1 MSLDL
6 PLVLTKS
13 RLLDTV
19 ASSAPRLFKMLPKPE
34 APAVRTKSFHL
45 SCLDQNIVRVYIQTL
60 CIFPVCWREYS
71 ECIVG
76 ADRGASSLI
85 RTTPKLPY
93 TPSAVVFAS
102 LSTSFHFLPERS
114 PWRTVNLGSLLWSI
128 RLKCRTMS

>member
-34 APAVRTKSFHL
+34 TPAIRTKSFHL

-71 ECIVG
+71 KCLVG

-85 RTTPKLPY
+85 RTMPKLPY

-102 LSTSFHFLPERS
+102 LSRSFPFLLARS
-114 PWRTVNLGSLLWSI
+114 PWRTVYLGSLLWSI
-128 RLKCRTMS
+128 QLKCRMMS